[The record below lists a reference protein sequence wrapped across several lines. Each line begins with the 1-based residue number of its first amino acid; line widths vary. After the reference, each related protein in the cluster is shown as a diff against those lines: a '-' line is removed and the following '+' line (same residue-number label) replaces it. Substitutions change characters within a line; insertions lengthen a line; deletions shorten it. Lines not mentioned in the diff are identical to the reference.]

1 MSETLAL
8 YAGASMASMIVEN
21 GKATER
27 YTYPCYCKDTSKDNA
42 IRKMIKQCLEVYSP
56 DNGFFDHDAV
66 MVEIDR
72 RVIKYVY
79 EVE

>member
-8 YAGASMASMIVEN
+8 YAGAIMASRIVEN
-21 GKATER
+21 GKTTER